1 MDDIQ
6 EILNKL
12 LDKWSQDTV
21 VEILKA
27 IDSQDIKWRGSLRRS
42 VIYEIG
48 QDGVEFLMADY
59 GAFVDEG
66 TGIFGPRKQR
76 IPKRSLGGIAYHI
89 KPWADSK
96 NLNNWAVAAK
106 IIQRGGIKARPFFK
120 SIIEQRL
127 ATQQKEIQD
136 GFQRYIEDRISQA
149 ANQ

>member
-12 LDKWSQDTV
+12 LEKWSQDTV
-21 VEILKA
+21 AEMIKA
-27 IDSQDIKWRGSLRRS
+27 IDSQDIKWRGALKRS
-42 VIYEIG
+42 IKYEIG

-96 NLNNWAVAAK
+96 GLNNWAVATK
-106 IIQRGGIKARPFFK
+106 IIQRGGVKARPFFK